1 MFKKLIIVVLL
12 VSSGFAQAALKIQHW
27 VLDNGARVYFVENHT
42 IPMLDVN
49 LDFDAGSRRDPAN
62 KAGLASLTN
71 GMLARGIAKATLPD
85 GSVEPAM
92 SEASISD
99 AIADV
104 AAQRGGGVSADRG
117 GMSIRTLSSPTER
130 EQSVRLLARLLAHPS
145 FPQDLFERDKAR
157 TVASV
162 RESLTRPE
170 SIASKAFWRL
180 NYGDHPDGA
189 ESTV

>member
-1 MFKKLIIVVLL
+1 MLKKFIFLTL
-12 VSSGFAQAALKIQHW
+12 VTCSSFTHAALKIQHW

-62 KAGLASLTN
+62 RAGLASLTN

-104 AAQRGGGVSADRG
+104 AAQRSGGVSADRG
-117 GMSIRTLSSPTER
+117 RAITVSTDIASN
-130 EQSVRLLARLLAHPS
+130 
-145 FPQDLFERDKAR
+145 
-157 TVASV
+157 VASADHH
-162 RESLTRPE
+162 
-170 SIASKAFWRL
+170 SITHDVSQC
-180 NYGDHPDGA
+180 GDRQPA
-189 ESTV
+189 

>member
-1 MFKKLIIVVLL
+1 MLKKFIFLAL
-12 VSSGFAQAALKIQHW
+12 VTCSSFTHAALKIQHW

-104 AAQRGGGVSADRG
+104 AAQRSGGVSADRG
-117 GMSIRTLSSPTER
+117 SVSIRTLSSLAER
-130 EQSVRLLARLLAHPS
+130 EQSIRLLARLLAHPS

-162 RESLTRPE
+162 RESLIRPE
-170 SIASKAFWRL
+170 SIASKAFWRW
-180 NYGDHPDGA
+180 NYGDHP
-189 ESTV
+189 